1 MNSSEKINV
10 KALSR
15 KIKAYLG
22 TEGDLETSIS
32 KIENITEA
40 LIKTIAS
47 YLKEKREIF
56 LAGFGTFFIQRR
68 KETRRR
74 NPQNGKEIRIP
85 ASEVVKFRVFKTFS
99 DKVFSK
105 KLTEVRRKEHKEKH
119 NEKKE
124 TNKKK

>member
-22 TEGDLETSIS
+22 THGDLETSIA

-40 LIKTIAS
+40 FIKALAS
-47 YLKEKREIF
+47 YLRERREIF
-56 LAGFGTFFIQRR
+56 LAGFGTFLIQRR

-74 NPQNGKEIRIP
+74 NPQNGKEIIIP
-85 ASEVVKFRVFKTFS
+85 ATEVVKFRVFKTFS

-105 KLTEVRRKEHKEKH
+105 KLTEVRSSKKPSEHKEKH
-119 NEKKE
+119 
-124 TNKKK
+124 KKK